1 MRNMDVN
8 KLCLGCMSDK
18 GDAAQCLFCGWSE
31 KNTTGSG
38 QHLPAGTILRGKY
51 ILGRVLGQGGFGI
64 TYLAWDLDLNLKLAI
79 KEYLPRDFATRAVGD
94 TEVTAYT
101 SADSQAFFNEGREKF
116 LEEARTL
123 ASFEDHPNIVSIRD
137 FFRENSTAYF
147 VMNYIEGQ
155 TFKEY
160 IQAGGGRLAYE
171 DALQIMIPVFDA
183 LRVIHQ
189 TGILHRDI
197 SPDNIFITGKGLVKI
212 LDFGAAR
219 HAMGEHSK
227 SLSVILKPGY
237 APEEQYR
244 SKGHQ
249 GPWTDEYAAA
259 ATFYRALTG
268 VVPPDALDRLV
279 QDTLQS
285 PSQLG
290 CKIAPAAEAALLK
303 ALSVRAEERFP
314 DIAELQQALLA
325 ASPEVMTPVQGVV
338 QTGYPGAGTVDTAGA
353 RPVPAQVAAPQ
364 TSNAKRNLV
373 IIGAVIL
380 IAVIGMWMIKSK
392 YSQQYSGGIVDGK
405 KEGYGV
411 LIMPNGDKY
420 EGEWKNDFQNGTG
433 TFTYANGDTYE
444 GQWVNGNREGTGTFT
459 WADGRKYVG
468 AWKDDQRNGRGVY
481 TWPGGDRYEGEFK
494 DGKLNGRGVYTYAN
508 GKVMKGVWQNDSYVG
523 I

>member
-1 MRNMDVN
+1 MDIN
-8 KLCLGCMSDK
+8 RLCLGCMSDK
-18 GDAAQCLFCGWSE
+18 GEVAVCPFCGWQE
-31 KNTTGSG
+31 GAVTGSG
-38 QHLPAGTILRGKY
+38 QQLEPGTILRGKY
-51 ILGRVLGQGGFGI
+51 LLGRMLGQGGFGI

-79 KEYLPRDFATRAVGD
+79 KEYLPRDFATRAVGN

-101 SADSQAFFNEGREKF
+101 SANSQAFFDEGREKF

-147 VMNYIEGQ
+147 VMNYVEGQ

-160 IQAGGGRLAYE
+160 IESKGGRLEYE
-171 DALQIMIPVFDA
+171 DALQIMMPVFDA
-183 LRVIHQ
+183 LQVIHK

-219 HAMGEHSK
+219 HALGEHSK

-244 SKGHQ
+244 SKGIQ

-268 VVPPDALDRLV
+268 AVPPDALDRMAG
-279 QDTLQS
+279 DTMPS
-285 PSQLG
+285 PTQFG
-290 CKIAPAAEAALLK
+290 CKIPTGAEAALMK
-303 ALSVRAEERFP
+303 ALSVKAEDRFP
-314 DIAELQQALLA
+314 DMREFQNAVAA
-325 ASPEVMTPVQGVV
+325 ASPEAVVRSQAAGGTGYTSAAPAETPVRPPAPAVV
-338 QTGYPGAGTVDTAGA
+338 PK
-353 RPVPAQVAAPQ
+353 
-364 TSNAKRNLV
+364 TSNLKRNLIV
-373 IIGAVIL
+373 MGAVVL
-380 IAVIGMWMIKSK
+380 IAVIGFWLIKSK
-392 YSQQYSGGIVDGK
+392 YTPQYSGGMADGK
-405 KEGYGV
+405 KDGYGV

-420 EGEWKNDFQNGTG
+420 EGEWKNDLQNGKG
-433 TFTYANGDTYE
+433 TFTYANGDKYE

-468 AWKDDQRNGRGVY
+468 AWKNDLRSGKGVY
-481 TWPGGDRYEGEFK
+481 TWPSGDRYEGEFN

-508 GKVMKGVWQNDSYVG
+508 GKVMEGTWQNDNYVG
-523 I
+523 K

>member
-1 MRNMDVN
+1 MDVN
-8 KLCLGCMSDK
+8 RLCLGCMSDK
-18 GDAAQCLFCGWSE
+18 GEAAICPFCGWQE
-31 KNTTGSG
+31 GIVTGSG
-38 QHLPAGTILRGKY
+38 QQLEPGTILRGKY
-51 ILGRVLGQGGFGI
+51 LLGRVLGQGGFGI

-79 KEYLPRDFATRAVGD
+79 KEYLPRDFATRASGN

-101 SADSQAFFNEGREKF
+101 SADSQAFFDEGREKF

-160 IQAGGGRLAYE
+160 IQSKGGRLEYE
-171 DALQIMIPVFDA
+171 DALQVMMPVFDA
-183 LRVIHQ
+183 LQVIHQ

-244 SKGHQ
+244 SKGSQ

-268 VVPPDALDRLV
+268 AVPPDALDRMA
-279 QDTLQS
+279 QDTMQP
-285 PSQLG
+285 PSQSG
-290 CKIAPAAEAALLK
+290 CKIPPAAEAALMK
-303 ALSVRAEERFP
+303 ALSIRAEDRFP
-314 DIAELQQALLA
+314 DIREFQNALA
-325 ASPEVMTPVQGVV
+325 AASSEAMLRNQATAIRAYTSTAPAETA
-338 QTGYPGAGTVDTAGA
+338 PGTFKQA
-353 RPVPAQVAAPQ
+353 VPAAVPK
-364 TSNAKRNLV
+364 TSNVKRNLV

-380 IAVIGMWMIKSK
+380 IAVIGFWMIKNK
-392 YSQQYSGGIVDGK
+392 YTPQYSGGMVDGK
-405 KEGYGV
+405 KDGYGV

-420 EGEWKNDFQNGTG
+420 EGEWKNDLQNGKG
-433 TFTYANGDTYE
+433 TFTYANGDKYE
-444 GQWVNGNREGTGTFT
+444 GQWVDGNREGTGTFT

-468 AWKDDQRNGRGVY
+468 AWKNDQRNGKGMY
-481 TWPGGDRYEGEFK
+481 TWPSGDRYEGEFK
-494 DGKLNGRGVYTYAN
+494 DGQLNGRGIYTYAN
-508 GKVMKGVWQNDSYVG
+508 GKVMEGTWQNDNYVG
-523 I
+523 K

>member
-1 MRNMDVN
+1 MKMDVN

-18 GDAAQCLFCGWSE
+18 GEAAECPFCGWRE
-31 KNTTGSG
+31 EGTAGSG
-38 QHLPAGTILRGKY
+38 QHLPPGTILRGKY
-51 ILGRVLGQGGFGI
+51 LLGRVLGQGGFGI
-64 TYLAWDLDLNLKLAI
+64 TYLAWDLDLNMKLAV
-79 KEYLPRDFATRAVGD
+79 KEYLPRDFATRALGN

-101 SADSQAFFNEGREKF
+101 NADSQAFFNEGREKF

-123 ASFEDHPNIVSIRD
+123 ARFEDHPNIVSIRD

-160 IQAGGGRLAYE
+160 IQAKGGRLGYE
-171 DALQIMIPVFDA
+171 DALQVMMPVFDA
-183 LRVIHQ
+183 LQVIHQ

-244 SKGHQ
+244 SKGSQ

-259 ATFYRALTG
+259 ATLYRALAG
-268 VVPPDALDRLV
+268 AVPPDALDRMA
-279 QDTLQS
+279 QDTMQS
-285 PSQLG
+285 PSQLDSN
-290 CKIAPAAEAALLK
+290 IPPAAEAALLK

-314 DIAELQQALLA
+314 DIREFQNALAA
-325 ASPEVMTPVQGVV
+325 ASPEAMMQSQAAV
-338 QTGYPGAGTVDTAGA
+338 QTSYTAAAPVEAVPA
-353 RPVPAQVAAPQ
+353 RPQQAVVAAPK
-364 TSNAKRNLV
+364 TSNMKRNLL
-373 IIGAVIL
+373 IISAVIL
-380 IAVIGMWMIKSK
+380 IAVIGIWMIKSK
-392 YSQQYSGGIVDGK
+392 YTPQYSGGMADGK
-405 KEGYGV
+405 KSGYGV
-411 LIMPNGDKY
+411 LIMPGGDKY
-420 EGEWKNDFQNGTG
+420 EGEWKNDLQNGKG
-433 TFTYANGDTYE
+433 TFTYANGDKYE

-459 WADGRKYVG
+459 WADGRIYVG
-468 AWKDDQRNGRGVY
+468 AWKNDQRNGKGVY
-481 TWPGGDRYEGEFK
+481 TWPSGDRYEGEFK

-508 GKVMKGVWQNDSYVG
+508 GKVTEGTWQNDSYAG
-523 I
+523 K

>member
-1 MRNMDVN
+1 MKMDVN
-8 KLCLGCMSDK
+8 RLCLGCMSDK
-18 GDAAQCLFCGWSE
+18 GEAAICPFCGWPE
-31 KNTTGSG
+31 GTVTGSG
-38 QHLPAGTILRGKY
+38 QQLEPGTILRGKY
-51 ILGRVLGQGGFGI
+51 LLGRMLGQGGFGI

-79 KEYLPRDFATRAVGD
+79 KEYLPRDFATRAPGS
-94 TEVTAYT
+94 TEVTSYT
-101 SADSQAFFNEGREKF
+101 NADSQAFFDEGRERF

-137 FFRENSTAYF
+137 FFRENATAYF
-147 VMNYIEGQ
+147 VMNYVEGQ

-160 IQAGGGRLAYE
+160 IQSKGGRLEYE
-171 DALQIMIPVFDA
+171 EALQIMMPVFDA
-183 LRVIHQ
+183 LQVVHK

-244 SKGHQ
+244 SKGSQ

-259 ATFYRALTG
+259 ATLYRAITG
-268 VVPPDALDRLV
+268 AVPPEALDRMA
-279 QDTLQS
+279 QDTMQS
-285 PSQLG
+285 PTQLG
-290 CKIAPAAEAALLK
+290 FKMPPAAEAALLK
-303 ALSVRAEERFP
+303 ALSVRAEDRFP
-314 DIAELQQALLA
+314 DLREFQNALA
-325 ASPEVMTPVQGVV
+325 SASPYAVSRGQKTTP
-338 QTGYPGAGTVDTAGA
+338 TGYPGSAQTEAA
-353 RPVPAQVAAPQ
+353 PAQQVPAAPAPKA
-364 TSNAKRNLV
+364 SNMKRNLLV
-373 IIGAVIL
+373 IGAVVL
-380 IAVIGMWMIKSK
+380 IAAIGFWMIKSK
-392 YSQQYSGGIVDGK
+392 YTPQYSGGMVNGK
-405 KEGYGV
+405 KDGYGV

-420 EGEWKNDFQNGTG
+420 EGEWKNDLQNGQG
-433 TFTYANGDTYE
+433 TFTYANGDKYE

-468 AWKDDQRNGRGVY
+468 GWKNDQRSGKGVY

-508 GKVMKGVWQNDSYVG
+508 GKVMEGTWQNDNYVG
-523 I
+523 K

>member
-1 MRNMDVN
+1 MDVN
-8 KLCLGCMSDK
+8 RLCLGCMADK
-18 GDAAQCLFCGWSE
+18 GEAAECPYCGWRE
-31 KNTTGSG
+31 GNALGAG
-38 QHLPAGTILRGKY
+38 QHLPPGTILRGKY
-51 ILGRVLGQGGFGI
+51 LLGRVLGQGGFGI
-64 TYLAWDLDLNLKLAI
+64 SYLAWDLDLNLKLAI
-79 KEYLPRDFATRAVGD
+79 KEYLPRDFATRAPGN

-101 SADSQAFFNEGREKF
+101 SADSQAFFDEGREKF

-160 IQAGGGRLAYE
+160 IQSKGGRLEYE
-171 DALQIMIPVFDA
+171 DALQIMMPVFDA

-244 SKGHQ
+244 SKGSQ
-249 GPWTDEYAAA
+249 GPWTDEYAVA

-268 VVPPDALDRLV
+268 AVPPDALDRMA
-279 QDTLQS
+279 QDTMQS

-290 CKIAPAAEAALLK
+290 CKIPPAAEATLLK
-303 ALSVRAEERFP
+303 ALSVRAEDRFP
-314 DIAELQQALLA
+314 DLKEFQNALA
-325 ASPEVMTPVQGVV
+325 ATSPEVLARGQAAGK
-338 QTGYPGAGTVDTAGA
+338 TGYASAAPAGA
-353 RPVPAQVAAPQ
+353 PARPQQAPAAVPQA
-364 TSNAKRNLV
+364 SHMKRNLIV
-373 IIGAVIL
+373 IGAVIL
-380 IAVIGMWMIKSK
+380 IAVIGFWMIKSK
-392 YSQQYSGGIVDGK
+392 YTPQYSGGIVDGK
-405 KEGYGV
+405 KDGYGV

-420 EGEWKNDFQNGTG
+420 EGEWKNDLQNGKG
-433 TFTYANGDTYE
+433 TFTYANGDIYE
-444 GQWVNGNREGTGTFT
+444 GQWVNGNREGSGTFT

-468 AWKDDQRNGRGVY
+468 AWKNDQRNGKGLY
-481 TWPGGDRYEGEFK
+481 TWPSGDRYEGDFK
-494 DGKLNGRGVYTYAN
+494 DGQLNGRGVYTYAN
-508 GKVMKGVWQNDSYVG
+508 GKVMEGTWQNDTYVG
-523 I
+523 K

>member
-1 MRNMDVN
+1 MDVN
-8 KLCLGCMSDK
+8 RLCLGCMTDK
-18 GDAAQCLFCGWSE
+18 GEAAECPYCGWRE
-31 KNTTGSG
+31 GNALGAG
-38 QHLPAGTILRGKY
+38 QHLPPGTILRGKY
-51 ILGRVLGQGGFGI
+51 LLGRVLGQGGFGI
-64 TYLAWDLDLNLKLAI
+64 SYLAWDLDLNLKLAI
-79 KEYLPRDFATRAVGD
+79 KEYLPRDFATRAPGN

-101 SADSQAFFNEGREKF
+101 SADSQAFFDEGREKF

-160 IQAGGGRLAYE
+160 IQSKGGRLEYE
-171 DALQIMIPVFDA
+171 DALQIMMPVFDA

-244 SKGHQ
+244 SKGSQ

-259 ATFYRALTG
+259 ATFYLALSG
-268 VVPPDALDRLV
+268 AVPPDALDRMA
-279 QDTLQS
+279 QDTMQS

-290 CKIAPAAEAALLK
+290 CKIPPAAEAALLK
-303 ALSVRAEERFP
+303 ALSVRAEDRFP
-314 DIAELQQALLA
+314 DLKEFQNALAA
-325 ASPEVMTPVQGVV
+325 ASPEAMVRGQAAGKTSYASATP
-338 QTGYPGAGTVDTAGA
+338 AGA
-353 RPVPAQVAAPQ
+353 PARPQQAPAAVPQA
-364 TSNAKRNLV
+364 SHMKRNLIV
-373 IIGAVIL
+373 IGAVIL
-380 IAVIGMWMIKSK
+380 IAAIGFWMIKSK
-392 YSQQYSGGIVDGK
+392 YTPQYSGGIVDGK
-405 KEGYGV
+405 KDGYGV

-420 EGEWKNDFQNGTG
+420 EGEWKNDLQNGKG
-433 TFTYANGDTYE
+433 TFTYANGDIYE
-444 GQWVNGNREGTGTFT
+444 GQWVNGNREGSGTFT

-468 AWKDDQRNGRGVY
+468 AWKNDQRNGKGLY
-481 TWPGGDRYEGEFK
+481 TWPSGDRYEGDFK
-494 DGKLNGRGVYTYAN
+494 DGQLNGRGVYTYAN
-508 GKVMKGVWQNDSYVG
+508 GKVMEGNWQNDTYVG
-523 I
+523 K